1 MKPGDEKWL
10 CVTCEN
16 EYNKAVIEEVLVETL
31 RKRVAGFQ
39 LQDIN
44 CSKCRKVIIIG
55 AQNKIKKIFFN
66 DVSADQD
73 GQYDRVLQVFGPLQP
88 HRAGEGCHL
97 VVCAP
102 PPKKRKKI

>member
-1 MKPGDEKWL
+1 LQDIDLCRDPMMKPGDEKWL

-55 AQNKIKKIFFN
+55 AQNKIKKIFF
-66 DVSADQD
+66 Q
-73 GQYDRVLQVFGPLQP
+73 
-88 HRAGEGCHL
+88 
-97 VVCAP
+97 
-102 PPKKRKKI
+102 